1 MLTTASEIRKL
12 FLEYFK
18 KNGHTIVESSS
29 LVPKGDPTLLFT
41 NAGMV
46 PFKSVFLGEE
56 TRSYKR
62 AASSQRC
69 MRAGGKHN
77 DLENVGRT
85 ARHHTFFEMLGNFS
99 FGDYFK
105 KEAIRFAWNFIIKE
119 ACLAKNRLWVTVF
132 KEDDEAFAL
141 WENETGIS
149 KDRIVRL
156 GEKDNFWAMGDSGPC
171 GPCSEILI
179 DQGKDV
185 GCGRPT
191 CAVGCDCD
199 RFLEIWNLV
208 FMQYNRDV
216 KGKLTPLPKPSI
228 DTGMGLER
236 LSAVMQGKKSNYDTD
251 LFMPIIK
258 TAEELC
264 GKTYGKNEKHNV
276 SMRVIADHSRA
287 AAFLITDGIMP
298 SNEGRGYVLR
308 RVIRRACRHGKLLG
322 LREPFLYKTAGTVI
336 DIMRSAYPE
345 LDKAEETV
353 ARAIVVEEERFL
365 QTLENGLNILEHEIS
380 ALKHNNKKTLSGDV
394 AFKLYDT
401 YGFPFDLTV
410 NILKEDGF
418 SVDEHGFNMAMEE
431 QRLKAREAWKG
442 SGEEKT
448 SELYKKLL
456 SKGVSSRFV
465 GYNIDAASSKVICII
480 KSGEIVEQAG
490 QDDKVEI
497 ITAETPFYGESGGQV
512 GDIGRLIANG
522 LTVEVID
529 TKKPLPDIIVHYAI
543 IKEGELR
550 TGDDVELL
558 PDINVRKSVSMNHS
572 ATHILHTVLRKTL
585 GGHVRQ
591 AGSLVTPIR
600 LRFDFNHFSGLTRDE
615 LRQIESQ
622 VNRMIRENMPV
633 STESIPY
640 NEAIE
645 KGATAFFG
653 EKYGDVVR
661 LVSAGDFSKELCG
674 GIHVRNTGEIGLFK
688 IISESSIAAGIR
700 RIEAVTGEEAER
712 CIHAQEDIIAEAASV
727 LKTTSKE
734 LIDRINK
741 LIQTQKQIEKDMER
755 LKAKGEITADEMLDK
770 VKTISNIK
778 VFASRVAVEKTDE
791 LKEIADRIRQ
801 KLGSGIVAIGGE
813 NDGRATILVAMT
825 KDLTN
830 RFNAGD
836 IIKEITPIIGGKGG
850 GRPDIAQGGGSNPE
864 KLNEAL
870 ERVYEIVKSNVGA

>member
-1 MLTTASEIRKL
+1 MTSSDIRKL

-18 KNGHTIVESSS
+18 KNGHTVVESSS

-46 PFKSVFLGEE
+46 QFKGVFLGEDG
-56 TRSYKR
+56 RPYKR
-62 AASSQRC
+62 AASSQKC

-105 KEAIRFAWNFIIKE
+105 RESIRFAWDFITNEVK
-119 ACLAKNRLWVTVF
+119 LDRQKLWVTIF
-132 KEDDEAFAL
+132 REDDEAFEI
-141 WENETGIS
+141 WEKETGIS
-149 KDRIVRL
+149 KDSIVRL

-171 GPCSEILI
+171 GPCSEIII
-179 DQGKDV
+179 DQGKDI

-236 LSAVMQGKKSNYDTD
+236 LSAVIQGKRSNYDTD
-251 LFMPIIK
+251 LFIPIIK

-264 GKTYGKNEKHNV
+264 GKMYGKNEKQDI

-287 AAFLITDGIMP
+287 AAFLITDGVMP

-322 LREPFLYKTAGTVI
+322 LREPFLYKTAGTVVSL
-336 DIMRSAYPE
+336 MKSVYPK
-345 LDKAEETV
+345 LIQAQET
-353 ARAIVVEEERFL
+353 IVKMVYNEEERFL

-380 ALKHNNKKTLSGDV
+380 VLKHNNKRTLSRDA

-401 YGFPFDLTV
+401 YGFPLDLTV
-410 NILKEDGF
+410 SILEEEGFLVDEDGF
-418 SVDEHGFNMAMEE
+418 NTAMEE
-431 QRLKAREAWKG
+431 QRFRAREAWKG
-442 SGEEKT
+442 SGEEKA

-456 SKGVSSRFV
+456 SYGISSTFI
-465 GYNIDAASSKVICII
+465 GYNIDAAPSKVVCII
-480 KSGEIVEQAG
+480 KDGEIVKQAG

-497 ITAETPFYGESGGQV
+497 ITQETPFYGESGGQV
-512 GDIGRLIANG
+512 GDIGRFVADG
-522 LTVEVID
+522 LTVEIID
-529 TKKPLPDIIVHYAI
+529 TKKPLSDLIVHYAI

-550 TGDDVELL
+550 TGDEVELL
-558 PDINVRKSVSMNHS
+558 PDINIRKSVSMNHS
-572 ATHILHTVLRKTL
+572 ATHVLHTVLRKTL
-585 GGHVRQ
+585 GGHIRQ
-591 AGSLVTPIR
+591 AGSLVTPTR
-600 LRFDFNHFSGLTRDE
+600 LRFDFNHFSGLSKDE
-615 LRQIESQ
+615 LRQIEDK
-622 VNRMIRENMPV
+622 VNRVIRENMPV
-633 STESIPY
+633 LTESIPY

-645 KGATAFFG
+645 KGAIAFFG
-653 EKYGDVVR
+653 EKYGTVVR

-674 GIHVRNTGEIGLFK
+674 GIHVKSTGEIGLFK

-700 RIEAVTGEEAER
+700 RIEAVTGEEALKYL
-712 CIHAQEDIIAEAASV
+712 HAQEDIVLEASSL
-727 LKTTSKE
+727 LKTIPKE

-741 LIQTQKQIEKDMER
+741 LIQSQKQIEKDMEK
-755 LKAKGEITADEMLDK
+755 LKAKGGKFTVDDMHDRI
-770 VKTISNIK
+770 KTIGGVK
-778 VFASRVAVEKTDE
+778 VFAGRVAVEKTDE

-801 KLGSGIVAIGGE
+801 KIGSGIVAVGSE

-825 KDLTN
+825 RDLTN
-830 RFNAGD
+830 RFSAGG
-836 IIKEITPIIGGKGG
+836 IIKEIAPIIGGKGG
-850 GRPDIAQGGGSNPE
+850 GKPDIAQGGGSNTK

-870 ERVYEIVKSNVGA
+870 EKVYEIIKADAGV